1 MPGILGEPTILHDLE
16 RINMER
22 ITIAAIFAGQESLGG
37 QTVTVM
43 GWARTIRDMK
53 TFGFIELNDGSCLK
67 NLQVVMDAGL
77 LDNYKEI
84 TSQNVGAALIVR
96 GEVVLTPEAKQPL
109 EVKAASIEVEGPS
122 TPDYPLQKKRHSVE
136 YLRTIQHLRPRTNL
150 FSAAFRVRSVAAH
163 AVHCFFQ
170 DRGFVYVHTP
180 LITGSDCEG
189 AGEMFQV
196 TTLDLNNP
204 PRTQD
209 GQVDYSKDFFGKQ
222 TSLTVSGQLNA
233 ENFAMAFGNVYTFG
247 PTFRA
252 ENSNTQRHAAEFWM
266 IEPEMAFADLS
277 DYMDNAEAMIKHVI
291 RTVLEKCPDEIAFF
305 NSFVDKG
312 LKERLEHVASS
323 DFGRVSYTEA
333 VEILKKNNDKFDFK
347 VEWGVDLQTEHERYL
362 TEQVYQRPVF
372 VTDYPKEIKAF
383 YMRLNDDGK
392 TVAAADC
399 LVPGI
404 GEIIGGSQR
413 EERYQILEARMK
425 ELSMDPHDY
434 WWYLD
439 LRRFGSCRHAGYG
452 LGFERMVMYLTG
464 INNIRDTLPH
474 PRTVGNAEF

>member
-1 MPGILGEPTILHDLE
+1 
-16 RINMER
+16 
-22 ITIAAIFAGQESLGG
+22 
-37 QTVTVM
+37 
-43 GWARTIRDMK
+43 
-53 TFGFIELNDGSCLK
+53 
-67 NLQVVMDAGL
+67 
-77 LDNYKEI
+77 
-84 TSQNVGAALIVR
+84 
-96 GEVVLTPEAKQPL
+96 
-109 EVKAASIEVEGPS
+109 
-122 TPDYPLQKKRHSVE
+122 
-136 YLRTIQHLRPRTNL
+136 
-150 FSAAFRVRSVAAH
+150 
-163 AVHCFFQ
+163 
-170 DRGFVYVHTP
+170 
-180 LITGSDCEG
+180 
-189 AGEMFQV
+189 MFQV
-196 TTLDLNNP
+196 TTLDLENVPKND
-204 PRTQD
+204 D
-209 GQVDYSKDFFGKQ
+209 GSVDYTKDFFGKK

-233 ENFAMAFGNVYTFG
+233 ENFAMAFGDVYTFG

-266 IEPEMAFADLS
+266 IEPEMAFCDLKG
-277 DYMDNAEAMIKHVI
+277 DMDVAEDMIKYII
-291 RTVLEKCPDEIAFF
+291 RTVLEKCPDEINFF

-333 VEILKKNNDKFDFK
+333 VEILKQNNDKFDFK
-347 VEWGVDLQTEHERYL
+347 VDWGSDLQTEHERYL
-362 TEQVYQRPVF
+362 TEQVFKKPVF

-413 EERYQILEARMK
+413 EERLDLLEARIH
-425 ELSMDPHDY
+425 ELGMDPKDY

-439 LRRFGSCRHAGYG
+439 LRRYGGCKHAGFG

-464 INNIRDTLPH
+464 ISNIRDVELH

>member
-1 MPGILGEPTILHDLE
+1 
-16 RINMER
+16 MER
-22 ITIAAIFAGQESLGG
+22 TVIAALFADQEALSG
-37 QTVTVM
+37 QTITVC

-53 TFGFIELNDGSCLK
+53 TFGFIELNDGSCFK
-67 NLQVVMDAGL
+67 NLQVVMDANT

-84 TSQNVGAALIVR
+84 AGQNVGAALIVT
-96 GEVVLTPEAKQPL
+96 GTVVLTPQAKQPL
-109 EVKAASIEVEGPS
+109 EVKAVSIAVEGPS
-122 TPDYPLQKKRHSVE
+122 APDYPLQKKRHSVE
-136 YLRTIQHLRPRTNL
+136 FLRTIQHLRPRTNL

-163 AVHCFFQ
+163 AIHCFFQ
-170 DRGFVYVHTP
+170 DRGFVYAHTP
-180 LITGSDCEG
+180 IINASDCEG

-196 TTLDLNNP
+196 TTLDLANVP
-204 PRTQD
+204 KTED
-209 GQVDYSKDFFGKQ
+209 GQVDYSQDFFGKKA
-222 TSLTVSGQLNA
+222 SLTVSGQLNA

-252 ENSNTQRHAAEFWM
+252 ENSNTARHAAEFWM
-266 IEPEMAFADLS
+266 EEPEMAFADLN
-277 DYMDNAEAMIKHVI
+277 DYMDTAEDMIKYII
-291 RTVLEKCPDEIAFF
+291 RFVMERCPDEMNFF

-333 VEILKKNNDKFDFK
+333 VELLKKVNDKFDYK
-347 VEWGVDLQTEHERYL
+347 VEWGCDLQTEHERYL
-362 TEQVYQRPVF
+362 TEQVFKKPVF

-383 YMRLNDDGK
+383 YMRQNDDGK

-413 EERYQILEARMK
+413 EERLDVLEARIR
-425 ELSMDPHDY
+425 ELGMNPEDY
-434 WWYLD
+434 KYYCD
-439 LRRFGSCRHAGYG
+439 LRRYGSCRHAGYG

-464 INNIRDTLPH
+464 IGNIRDVELH

>member
-1 MPGILGEPTILHDLE
+1 
-16 RINMER
+16 MER
-22 ITIAAIFAGQESLGG
+22 TAIAALFADQEALSG
-37 QTVTVM
+37 QTITVC

-53 TFGFIELNDGSCLK
+53 TFGFIELNDGSCFK
-67 NLQVVMDAGL
+67 NLQVVMDANT

-84 TSQNVGAALIVR
+84 AGQNVGAALIVT
-96 GEVVLTPEAKQPL
+96 GTVVLTPQAKQPL
-109 EVKAASIEVEGPS
+109 EVKAASIAVEGPS
-122 TPDYPLQKKRHSVE
+122 APDYPLQKKRHSVE
-136 YLRTIQHLRPRTNL
+136 FLRTIQHLRPRTNL

-163 AVHCFFQ
+163 AIHCFFQ
-170 DRGFVYVHTP
+170 DRGFVYAHTP
-180 LITGSDCEG
+180 LITASDCEG

-196 TTLDLNNP
+196 TTLDLANVP
-204 PRTQD
+204 MTED
-209 GQVDYSKDFFGKQ
+209 GQVDYSQDFFGKKA
-222 TSLTVSGQLNA
+222 SLTVSGQLNA

-252 ENSNTQRHAAEFWM
+252 ENSNTARHAAEFWM
-266 IEPEMAFADLS
+266 VEPEMAFADLN
-277 DYMDNAEAMIKHVI
+277 DYMDTAEDMIKYII
-291 RTVLEKCPDEIAFF
+291 RFVMERCPDEMNFF

-333 VEILKKNNDKFDFK
+333 VELLKKVNDKFDYK
-347 VEWGVDLQTEHERYL
+347 VEWGCDLQTEHERYL
-362 TEQVYQRPVF
+362 TEQVFKKPVF

-383 YMRLNDDGK
+383 YMRQNDDGK

-413 EERYQILEARMK
+413 EERLDVLEARIR
-425 ELSMDPHDY
+425 ELGMNPEDY
-434 WWYLD
+434 KYYCD
-439 LRRFGSCRHAGYG
+439 LRRYGSCRHAGYG

-464 INNIRDTLPH
+464 IGNIRDVELH